1 MTQVRHACS
10 LRNPV
15 VRGFHGIPLGLA
27 GFTVTVPS
35 SPACHHAGRP
45 SKRPIGDIEERL
57 CLTAGSRQV
66 QRPVGEGSTGLDQ
79 LGDGDVEDTLAAC
92 LRPGDAGDHALLRAR
107 ALPLGAG
114 ELVRV
119 VTPRLWG
126 RGATSF
132 LGNSACPRVVHAG
145 RTVTSSA
152 LFARSAPPLALSQFP
167 AVLGR
172 SHGIGPSLPR

>member
-107 ALPLGAG
+107 ALALGARELVAPAKSVTSRRWGRATASFPGSSASFPLMQSGAQHHLRLGPLLHLGAG
-114 ELVRV
+114 
-119 VTPRLWG
+119 P
-126 RGATSF
+126 
-132 LGNSACPRVVHAG
+132 
-145 RTVTSSA
+145 
-152 LFARSAPPLALSQFP
+152 
-167 AVLGR
+167 
-172 SHGIGPSLPR
+172 